1 MPACLDQQALF
12 HTYIRWRPLPPAA
25 DASLEISQ
33 LTTSIAD
40 RFLISVVDQSRAGK
54 SETWKSGASF
64 AQVFARD
71 DTNQDIFRAV
81 VSPTISRVLKG
92 ETCNVFAYGHT
103 GSGKTHTIIGYDHD
117 HVEQLGLVM
126 ASARELFASLESIN
140 VNITAESED
149 IGEKLGIAVR
159 MYEVRGKV
167 AHDLMNGSLE
177 CHIRE
182 GADGQTHIRGS
193 TEVLD
198 GGRVRV
204 RPIAAKA
211 CWSFAQL
218 REVVLSGLSL
228 RKTGASE
235 VHEESSRTHAIF
247 ELEIVDQRLLDLRD
261 AVIERE
267 SELVPIG
274 KKATDIY
281 IEEQMKCLIKTDDGK
296 FIQNPDCAPD
306 QARIDDAE
314 SEKDKYEK
322 RLKAAENAVADHL
335 KSCRS
340 QSLGGKYVFIDLA
353 GSEYFDRKDGMSA
366 KIRQT
371 PQERQQGRQINSDLF
386 ALKEVIRARASG
398 QARIP
403 YRSSALTM
411 VLRNHF
417 EASSG
422 GQSSMIL
429 TVSSEQAHCA
439 ATLNTLK
446 HGSLISSAK

>member
-1 MPACLDQQALF
+1 M
-12 HTYIRWRPLPPAA
+12 PPAA

-33 LTTSIAD
+33 LTTPIAD
-40 RFLISVVDQSRAGK
+40 RFLISIVDQLRVGK
-54 SETWKSGASF
+54 AETWKSGASF

-81 VSPTISRVLKG
+81 VTPTISGVLKG

-103 GSGKTHTIIGYDHD
+103 GSGKTHTIIGA
-117 HVEQLGLVM
+117 LM
-126 ASARELFASLESIN
+126 STSLLN
-140 VNITAESED
+140 QD

-159 MYEVRGKV
+159 MYEVRGKI

-198 GGRVRV
+198 DGRVRI

-218 REVVLSGLSL
+218 RQVILSGLSL

-274 KKATDIY
+274 KKATGSY
-281 IEEQMKCLIKTDDGK
+281 IEEQMKCLIKTGDGT

-314 SEKDKYEK
+314 AEKEKYEK
-322 RLKAAENAVADHL
+322 HLKAAENAVADHL
-335 KSCRS
+335 KSRRS
-340 QSLGGKYVFIDLA
+340 QSLSGKYVFVDLA

-366 KIRQT
+366 KTRQT
-371 PQERQQGRQINSDLF
+371 PQERQQGQQINSDLF
-386 ALKEVIRARASG
+386 ALKEVIRARANG

-403 YRSSALTM
+403 YRSSPLTM

-429 TVSSEQAHCA
+429 TVSSEQAQCA

-446 HGSLISSAK
+446 HGSLISFAK